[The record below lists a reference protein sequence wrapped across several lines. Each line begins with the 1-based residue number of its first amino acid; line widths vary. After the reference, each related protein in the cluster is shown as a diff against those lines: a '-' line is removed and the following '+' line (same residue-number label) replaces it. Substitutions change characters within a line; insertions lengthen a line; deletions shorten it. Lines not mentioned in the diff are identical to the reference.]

1 MEALKFRDRLTRL
14 LATHVTFSKINA
26 VLQTTK
32 SFIVGSG
39 QIESSAEYEAT
50 REYRA
55 NQLRTQCL
63 KAEAWMRARRTKH

>member
-1 MEALKFRDRLTRL
+1 MKLFATR
-14 LATHVTFSKINA
+14 VTFSKVNA

-50 REYRA
+50 REYRL